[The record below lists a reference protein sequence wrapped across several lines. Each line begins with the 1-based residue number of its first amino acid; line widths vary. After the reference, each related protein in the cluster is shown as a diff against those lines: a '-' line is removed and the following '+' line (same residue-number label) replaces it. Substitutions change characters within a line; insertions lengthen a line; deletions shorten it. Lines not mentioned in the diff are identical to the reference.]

1 MHILDFIE
9 RFPGEHQCALYFK
22 EIREHGGIEC
32 QNCGSKDHVWIE
44 SSYQFMC
51 MQCGTIQDIKTGT
64 LMEDSGLPFRYWF
77 LAIYMFTLADKPY
90 TLQEIHKKM
99 YYMEPGQGIVML
111 ERLQGIINSTLRKQN
126 FDMLLA
132 ACLKK
137 PERNSSFN
145 FNKLPVRNN
154 SSVEKSI

>member
-9 RFPGEHQCALYFK
+9 RFPGEHQCILYFK
-22 EIREHGGIEC
+22 EIRERGETEC
-32 QNCGSKDHVWIE
+32 HNCGSKDHVWVE

-51 MQCGTIQDIKTGT
+51 MQCGTMQDIKTGT
-64 LMEDSGLPFRYWF
+64 FMEDSSLPFRYWF

-99 YYMEPGQGIVML
+99 YYMEPDQGMAML
-111 ERLQGIINSTLRKQN
+111 ERLQELMTRTLRTYN
-126 FDMLLA
+126 FDMLLS

-137 PERNSSFN
+137 PEIDSSFN
-145 FNKLPVRNN
+145 FNKLSMSNN
-154 SSVEKSI
+154 SSVNKRI

>member
-22 EIREHGGIEC
+22 EIREKGAIEC
-32 QNCGSKDHVWIE
+32 MNCRSKDHVWVE

-51 MQCGTIQDIKTGT
+51 MQCGTMQDIKMGT
-64 LMEDSGLPFRYWF
+64 IMEDYSLPFRYWF

-90 TLQEIHKKM
+90 TLQEIYKKM
-99 YYMEPGQGIVML
+99 YYMKPEQGMAML
-111 ERLQGIINSTLRKQN
+111 ETLQELMNSTSRKHN
-126 FDMLLA
+126 FDMLLS

-137 PERNSSFN
+137 TEGDSSFN

-154 SSVEKSI
+154 SSINKSI